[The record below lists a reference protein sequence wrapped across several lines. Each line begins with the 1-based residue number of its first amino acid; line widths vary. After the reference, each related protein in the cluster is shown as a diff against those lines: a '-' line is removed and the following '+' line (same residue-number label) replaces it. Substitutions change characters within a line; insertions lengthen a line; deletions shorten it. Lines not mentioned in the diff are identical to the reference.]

1 MIRKALI
8 IAALVMVILCMG
20 CQATPEK
27 PVIVQ
32 KDLEQMIE
40 KGTLGSET
48 PSPEPDASKA
58 PEMDNAALCAHY
70 GVPER
75 FQKTI
80 TEGNLTINCD
90 VAIELP
96 DTLKLPMARVEAG
109 RFSQEQVYALFN
121 ALCADTP
128 MYVWPEIQDKAYY
141 EQEILDCQANMAK
154 ETDKETIKFFKKMLK
169 DLQEQYEKAPESIEL
184 TPCDGT
190 MIGHEFE
197 IKENGVLAGTTMLL
211 SATSDPHAREDST
224 TIYVQNDA
232 DYTEANT
239 FSWVDEEG
247 NTQVVA
253 PRSGSWFEF
262 QRRGYDTSRT
272 KYCQNGTK
280 LADVTAL
287 SLSGGK
293 AKNCLLGTTPKQ
305 ARDIVE
311 GLQKKVGIDDM
322 MIDTVCLY
330 SSKSDMPPEFI
341 AHLKEE
347 GRYVE
352 EKPETHAYAFRLLR
366 NLNGVKTESTQG
378 SSETSTDGMSFGA
391 EWYYEELTITV
402 DDQGIANVYW
412 MGPLEVKETITDDTA
427 ILPFSDIEE
436 IFEKMMVINSSI
448 YVDPERKEQIDITHV
463 CLSLQRVMEQDSYT
477 TGLLVP
483 VWNFYGSITSWS
495 DDGEKRTTD
504 MGLTPFVSI
513 NAIDGSVIDTQKG
526 Y

>member
-1 MIRKALI
+1 MKKKLMLLI
-8 IAALVMVILCMG
+8 GVILSLLAG

-27 PVIVQ
+27 PVVVQ

-40 KGTLGSET
+40 KGTSGS
-48 PSPEPDASKA
+48 AA
-58 PEMDNAALCAHY
+58 PEATPTASDAPEADYAALCAHY

-96 DTLKLPMARVEAG
+96 HTLTLPMARVEAG
-109 RFSQEQVYALFN
+109 RFSQDQVYALFG

-141 EQEILDCQANMAK
+141 EQEIIDCQARMAK
-154 ETDKETIKFFKKMLK
+154 ETDKETVKFFKEMLK
-169 DLQEQYEKAPESIEL
+169 DLQEQYDKAPETIEL
-184 TPCDGT
+184 VPSDGT
-190 MIGHEFE
+190 MKSHEFE
-197 IKENGVLAGTTMLL
+197 IKENGVLAGSAITL
-211 SATSDPHAREDST
+211 SATSDPHAREDNST
-224 TIYVQNDA
+224 SFYVQNDA
-232 DYTEANT
+232 DYTEANM

-262 QRRGYDTSRT
+262 GRGGYETSRT

-287 SLSGGK
+287 SLTDGK
-293 AKNCLLGTTPKQ
+293 AENCLLSTTPKQ

-311 GLQKKVGIDDM
+311 AFMKKAGIDDM
-322 MIDTVCLY
+322 MIDTVGLY
-330 SSKSDMPPEFI
+330 SSKSNMPPELI

-347 GRYVE
+347 GRYRE
-352 EKPETHAYAFRLLR
+352 EPPETHTYAFRLLR

-378 SSETSTDGMSFGA
+378 SSETSTDGMAFGA
-391 EWYYEELTITV
+391 EWYYEELTMTV
-402 DDQGIANVYW
+402 DDQGIGNVYW
-412 MGPLEVKETITDDTA
+412 MAPLDVKEVITEDTA
-427 ILPFSDIEE
+427 ILPFGDIED
-436 IFEKMMVINSSI
+436 IFEKMIVINSGI
-448 YVDPERKEQIDITHV
+448 YTVPDQKEQMDITRV
-463 CLSLQRVMEQDSYT
+463 SLSLQRVMEQDSYT

-483 VWNFYGSITSWS
+483 VWNFYGSVTSWS
-495 DDGEKRTTD
+495 EDGEEHTSD
-504 MGLTPFVSI
+504 MRFMPFMSV